1 MHQCAEMPDQWVD
14 RWAPRRPCKL
24 RPTWLALEAPPQHL
38 AAIVGAM
45 ASNPNNLGAP
55 TAAQR
60 LQGSSPGAALK
71 PSSSRGY
78 LLPDNGQE
86 CQVQAIDFQ
95 LSSCA

>member
-1 MHQCAEMPDQWVD
+1 
-14 RWAPRRPCKL
+14 
-24 RPTWLALEAPPQHL
+24 
-38 AAIVGAM
+38 M